1 MTRGGRTASAVAL
14 GALAAWTIAAYSRVF
29 SGGAWFLPGL
39 AAAWLAM
46 VLTRLALRP
55 GRLQTHGGLIGVLLA
70 LVGGW
75 FVILVAFP
83 GTTLAGLPT
92 ATSLREAAQA
102 IHTART
108 QMSSVTAPLRPNQG
122 YLAIIIGVSWLA
134 GAISAALLGRPAA
147 GGQAAGRIASRP
159 SPASSA
165 SMSLLAP
172 LPWAVLFTIAA
183 GVGAGPGRLTFSVVF
198 FMALLAYLL
207 VEGWA
212 ERGRFPALRRAV
224 PLGMISLVGAVALPN
239 LVPGYQSGPILP
251 WARIGPQT
259 QTTVSP
265 LVQIKPFLLNK
276 SYDHLFTVTA
286 DQPAYWRLTSLDR
299 FDGGT
304 WSSEGSYTA
313 ASGALSRPPAGIA
326 TQTIRQIYRI
336 QTLGGI
342 WVPAVFS
349 PTQISG
355 LHAGHDDASQTLI
368 VGALTAGTRY
378 QVVSDVPQP
387 TPAQLAAAGRAAPP
401 GPPDL
406 ALPAQTTRLIAPIAQ
421 RIVAGKVTAY
431 DQAVALQN
439 YLRTFTYDDQVA
451 VPPAGGSATTYLY
464 DFLTTIKA
472 GYCEQ
477 FAGSMAVMLRILG
490 IPARVA
496 VGFLPGAATGSGAG
510 TTYSVQGSDA
520 HAWPEAYFSGVGW
533 VAFEPTPR
541 SDAPLPSYATGPQ
554 APAPS
559 GLVTASPEPTETPA
573 PGTGEAPGSTPV
585 VVPPPVQHASAPR
598 RAVNDG
604 LLVLGALLVGLVA
617 GRQSRL
623 RLPLRRAHT
632 PGDRAWAA
640 YREFA
645 LRAADAFGPR
655 RTGETE
661 AEYGESLVEH
671 LDLPAAE
678 VAAVTTAF
686 QAAVYAPHPPST
698 AQVDAALDANR
709 GLRRDL
715 WKRAGWRGRTR
726 LTLSAR
732 PLTTRSGRIPAARGS
747 RHRRRV
753 AGNNNDD

>member
-1 MTRGGRTASAVAL
+1 MVTRSGRSASALAL
-14 GALAAWTIAAYSRVF
+14 GAVAAWSIVSYSRVF
-29 SGGAWFLPGL
+29 SGHAWLLPGL
-39 AAAWLAM
+39 AAGWLAM
-46 VLTRLALRP
+46 ALTRLALRP
-55 GRLQTHGGLIGVLLA
+55 GRLQAHGGLIGVLIA
-70 LVGGW
+70 LVGAW

-92 ATSLREAAQA
+92 ASSIREATQA

-108 QMSSVTAPLRPNQG
+108 QMSSVTAPLRPDQG
-122 YLAIIIGVSWLA
+122 YLAIIVGVSWLA
-134 GAISAALLGRPAA
+134 GAISAALLGRPAP
-147 GGQAAGRIASRP
+147 GRIAGQ
-159 SPASSA
+159 PAPPNSA

-183 GVGAGPGRLTFSVVF
+183 GVGAGPGRLGFSAVF
-198 FMALLAYLL
+198 FVALLAYLL
-207 VEGWA
+207 VEGWGA
-212 ERGRFPALRRAV
+212 RGPFPALRRAV

-239 LVPGYQSGPILP
+239 LVPGYRSGPILP

-265 LVQIKPFLLNK
+265 LVQIKPFLLNR
-276 SYDHLFTVTA
+276 SLEHLFTVTA

-299 FDGGT
+299 FDGNT
-304 WSSEGSYTA
+304 WSSEGSYSA
-313 ASGALSRPPAGIA
+313 ANGALSRPPAGIA
-326 TQTIRQIYRI
+326 TQAIHQSFRI
-336 QTLGGI
+336 QSLGGI
-342 WVPAVFS
+342 WVPAAYS

-355 LHAGHDDASQTLI
+355 LHAGHDGASQTLI
-368 VGALTAGTRY
+368 VGALSAGTRY

-387 TPAQLAAAGRAAPP
+387 TPAQLASAGRQPPP
-401 GPPDL
+401 GPADL
-406 ALPAQTTRLIAPIAQ
+406 ALPAQTIRLIAPIAQ
-421 RIVAGKVTAY
+421 RIVAGKATPY

-439 YLRTFTYDDQVA
+439 YLRTFTYNEQVA
-451 VPPAGGSATTYLY
+451 VPPSGGSATTYLY
-464 DFLTTIKA
+464 DFLTTIKE

-496 VGFLPGAATGSGAG
+496 VGFLPGTASGSGVG
-510 TTYSVQGSDA
+510 TTYSVQGNDA

-541 SDAPLPSYATGPQ
+541 SDAPPPPYAAGPQ

-559 GLVTASPEPTETPA
+559 GLVTASPAPTAVPQPAVSTVPAPTPVAAPTPA
-573 PGTGEAPGSTPV
+573 HHV
-585 VVPPPVQHASAPR
+585 SAVR
-598 RAVNDG
+598 RTTDDG

-623 RLPLRRAHT
+623 RLPLRRART
-632 PGDRAWAA
+632 PGDQARAA

-661 AEYGESLVEH
+661 AEYGDSLVEH

-686 QAAVYAPHPPST
+686 QAAVYAPHPPSA
-698 AQVDAALDANR
+698 AQVDAALGANR
-709 GLRRDL
+709 ALRRDL

-726 LTLSAR
+726 LTFSAR

-747 RHRRRV
+747 RPRRWP
-753 AGNNNDD
+753 AGNDDG